1 MRSAALVDSAL
12 ATAISGEK
20 IAGLVAAAADADGV
34 IYESAF
40 GRRNVSQPQRM
51 TSDTVFRI
59 ASMTKAITAT
69 AAMQLT
75 EQGKL
80 SLDQP
85 AKEILPLLAD
95 TKVLLGFDANDIPI
109 VRAPRTQITLR
120 NLLTH
125 TAGFVYDT
133 WNEEMARFAR
143 ITDLPPAR
151 TGKLEALTAPL
162 NFDPGERWE
171 YGINIDI
178 VGRMVEVASGLDLE
192 TYMQRHILQPL
203 GMPDTSFI
211 QRPEWD
217 SRLATVHARQP
228 DGSLAPMPAPPAAAE
243 REFFNG
249 GGGLFST
256 APDYLRFLRALMNS
270 GQLEGNRILM
280 PETVALMGENH
291 IGTLDVQ
298 PLPTQNPNLSNP
310 VDLFPGMSKKWGL
323 SFLINT
329 EPGPAGRSAG
339 SLAWAGLNNTYFWLD
354 PVKKVAGVFMTQ
366 TLPFADHTVLDALDS
381 FERAVYQSIGGRLVG
396 GGFLLKRPPAT
407 MFLKWGLLKAGF
419 VRKPVSRQAARIRA
433 RKPLTSLPSV
443 SACPASASAA
453 ASTSLAEAPAL
464 AAASPIASI
473 WIETPCV
480 SSAAL

>member
-1 MRSAALVDSAL
+1 MRSTALIDSVLAAAV
-12 ATAISGEK
+12 SGGK
-20 IAGLVAAAADADGV
+20 IAGLVAAAADRDGAV
-34 IYESAF
+34 YHSAF
-40 GRRNVSQPQRM
+40 GRRNISLPQRM
-51 TSDTVFRI
+51 TVDSVFRI

-85 AKEILPLLAD
+85 AREVLPLLAD

-109 VRAPRTQITLR
+109 MRSPRTQITLR

-133 WNEEMARFAR
+133 WNEEMNRYAR
-143 ITDLPPAR
+143 ITDLPPCR

-178 VGRMVEVASGLDLE
+178 VGRMVEVVSGLDLE

-217 SRLATVHARQP
+217 SRLTTVHARQP
-228 DGSLAPMPAPPAAAE
+228 DDSLEPMPQPPPVTTK
-243 REFFNG
+243 REFFPG

-256 APDYLRFLRALMNS
+256 ASDYLRFLRALMN
-270 GQLEGNRILM
+270 GGELDGNRVLK
-280 PETVALMGENH
+280 PETVALMGQNH
-291 IGTLDVQ
+291 IGELDVQ
-298 PLPTQNPNLSNP
+298 PLPTQIPQLSNP
-310 VDLFPGMSKKWGL
+310 VELFPGMVKKWGL

-339 SLAWAGLNNTYFWLD
+339 SLAWAGLQNTYYWLD
-354 PVKKVAGVFMTQ
+354 PVKQVAGVFMTQ
-366 TLPFADHTVLDALDS
+366 TLPFADPTVLQALDA
-381 FERAVYQSIGGRLVG
+381 FEDAVYRSID
-396 GGFLLKRPPAT
+396 
-407 MFLKWGLLKAGF
+407 
-419 VRKPVSRQAARIRA
+419 
-433 RKPLTSLPSV
+433 
-443 SACPASASAA
+443 
-453 ASTSLAEAPAL
+453 
-464 AAASPIASI
+464 
-473 WIETPCV
+473 
-480 SSAAL
+480 